1 MYRINY
7 LNRPTLITPDEVLFH
22 AATDNNVDARQILP
36 NIIVAEERIIAP
48 ALCDKFYEELLALKN
63 VTVTTANQADLL
75 TQINASLTASDKKN
89 ITVANIPVGTII
101 NAIELVTNQD
111 YVDLWNRFL
120 WKLTAE
126 AVDMMTTVPS
136 WLRHTTKGQ
145 QKNNPPTIGG
155 NGEASAS
162 GDRKDI
168 QFKVD
173 MQMQERIDPLIERMR
188 LWICNRKETDKTKF
202 PNYLK
207 RCECDDFIGSRR
219 GEGFEGRPD
228 GISLLRK
235 TDWVFGAY
243 EERDERR
250 DGRFRDFFD
259 IGR

>member
-22 AATDNNVDARQILP
+22 AATDNNIDVRQILP
-36 NIIVAEERIIAP
+36 NIIVAEERVIAP
-48 ALCDKFYEELLALKN
+48 ALCDGFYEELLALKN
-63 VTVTTANQADLL
+63 VTVTEGNQDDLL
-75 TQINASLTASDKKN
+75 TKINISLVASGKQPITA
-89 ITVANIPVGTII
+89 TNIPIGTII
-101 NAIELVTNQD
+101 NAIELVSNSD
-111 YVDLWNRFL
+111 YVTLWNRFL

-145 QKNNPPTIGG
+145 QKNNPPIIGG

-162 GDRKDI
+162 GDRKDV
-168 QFKVD
+168 QFKID

-188 LWICNRKETDKTKF
+188 LWICNQKITDKAKF
-202 PNYLK
+202 GNYCK
-207 RCECDDFIGSRR
+207 QCECDGK
-219 GEGFEGRPD
+219 PD

-243 EERDERR
+243 DEVNNGCGCN
-250 DGRFRDFFD
+250 DGFKW
-259 IGR
+259 IEAN